1 MKIIITSSEPVC
13 ISIWKELFHSLT
25 IHSAVDT
32 GTIQL
37 FPTQA
42 TFLLLYPLRVHPKSR
57 EISSGA
63 FDKHPRNKALK
74 ITNTSQS
81 LLILFVAFFPCIKI
95 LIAILYIP
103 HEKYL
108 HIRFLL
114 GSTEPP
120 NVTFL

>member
-13 ISIWKELFHSLT
+13 ISMLKELFHSLT

-37 FPTQA
+37 FATRA
-42 TFLLLYPLRVHPKSR
+42 TFLLLYPLRVHPKSGK
-57 EISSGA
+57 ISSGA
-63 FDKHPRNKALK
+63 FDKQPRNKALK
-74 ITNTSQS
+74 IMNTLQS
-81 LLILFVAFFPCIKI
+81 SLIFAAFYPCIKI
-95 LIAILYIP
+95 LIVILYIP